1 MSDQVPLLSGGVPRI
16 NRITIDQPWDWLAAG
31 WADLRAAPAVGFG
44 YGALFV
50 AAGFVALALMWVWD
64 IFALFLPLA
73 GGFLLVAPVLAVGL
87 YETSRRL
94 AAGEPTSMR
103 LALTAWRR
111 NLGQVALLGVALLL
125 FFIAWMRLASL
136 IFMLFF
142 AYDPPAPDSFIQHVF
157 FRWDSIPFLLVG
169 CGIGAVLATLVFAI
183 TVVSVPMLLD
193 RDVNVVVAIATS
205 VEAVRQNPFPMFVW
219 ACLIVLFTGAG
230 LATGYLGLIITLPIV
245 GHASW
250 HAYRD
255 LVAPA
260 TASEAAA
267 LSGRESLA

>member
-1 MSDQVPLLSGGVPRI
+1 MSEQVAVLSHGVPRV
-16 NRITIDQPWDWLAAG
+16 NKVSPERPWEWLARG
-31 WADLRAAPAVGFG
+31 WADLRAAPTVGLG
-44 YGALFV
+44 YGAIF
-50 AAGFVALALMWVWD
+50 AAIGLAVLALMWAWD
-64 IFALFLPLA
+64 VFELFLPLA

-103 LALTAWRR
+103 LALTAWQR
-111 NLGQVALLGVALLL
+111 NVGQVALLGVALLL

-157 FRWDSIPFLLVG
+157 FSWDSIPFLLVG
-169 CGIGAVLATLVFAI
+169 CGVGAVLAALVFAI
-183 TVVSVPMLLD
+183 SVVSVPMLLD

-205 VEAVRQNPFPMFVW
+205 VEAVRRNPFAMFVW
-219 ACLIVLFTGAG
+219 ACLIVLFTAAG
-230 LATGYLGLIITLPIV
+230 LATFYLGLIVTLPII
-245 GHASW
+245 GHATW

-255 LVAPA
+255 LVAEPEHGW
-260 TASEAAA
+260 TER
-267 LSGRESLA
+267 LLP